1 MRASLLLGLL
11 LTGAA
16 LAQAPLTVS
25 GPPMVGGAPLGSMP
39 VDEPG
44 LLAQIQLLDAEL
56 ALVEGQHLS
65 LEEHVLALESGRQ
78 QHLLALADI
87 DDRLLY
93 QRQTLGR
100 QLAAV
105 YKASRRGLARMIF
118 GAESP
123 DDLRRVVVYELAI
136 IRGLNRRVR
145 DFQATQ
151 LQRKDALAAL
161 DRDSVALG
169 NQRAELQLR
178 GAELKDQRSRR
189 LELLLEIRSRRDLT
203 SQLAGEWQQAQRSFG
218 DTIRPLPPPPSTVGL
233 NAGPVGSGSS
243 MSLTVSE
250 PERSAASAEASCP
263 DFRERHGRLAW
274 PASGAV
280 VARYGD
286 PMAGGGAV
294 RKGIAVA
301 AALGT
306 PVRSV
311 CGGVVK
317 LAAYVPGY
325 GQTVA
330 VEHGAYTTVYSH
342 MNGIKARK
350 GDGVAAGEVVG
361 FVGNTGLTEGT
372 GHQLGFELRYN
383 GTPQDPLPWLGSP

>member
-1 MRASLLLGLL
+1 MRAPLLLGLL
-11 LTGAA
+11 LAGAA
-16 LAQAPLTVS
+16 LAQAPMTPT

-56 ALVEGQHLS
+56 ALVEGQHLT
-65 LEEHVLALESGRQ
+65 LEEQVLALETGRQ
-78 QHLLALADI
+78 QHLFALADI

-161 DRDSVALG
+161 DRDGITLG

-218 DTIRPLPPPPSTVGL
+218 ETIRPLPPPPSTVGL
-233 NAGPVGSGSS
+233 NAGPVGGASS

-250 PERSAASAEASCP
+250 PARSAASEEAACP
-263 DFRERHGRLAW
+263 DFRERHGRLSW

-286 PMAGGGAV
+286 PMAGGA
-294 RKGIAVA
+294 
-301 AALGT
+301 
-306 PVRSV
+306 VRSV

-350 GDGVAAGEVVG
+350 GDGVAAGDVVG

-383 GTPQDPLPWLGSP
+383 GTPQDPLPWLSAP

>member
-1 MRASLLLGLL
+1 
-11 LTGAA
+11 
-16 LAQAPLTVS
+16 
-25 GPPMVGGAPLGSMP
+25 MP

-250 PERSAASAEASCP
+250 PERSAASAEGWWRRGGRRRRSLCRSGGGR
-263 DFRERHGRLAW
+263 REVRPPALHKIRGRRRR
-274 PASGAV
+274 PG
-280 VARYGD
+280 
-286 PMAGGGAV
+286 AGGSRNESNRSRLSRKTGTGGPTQNRPTDAAQTGADV
-294 RKGIAVA
+294 R
-301 AALGT
+301 
-306 PVRSV
+306 
-311 CGGVVK
+311 
-317 LAAYVPGY
+317 
-325 GQTVA
+325 TVA
-330 VEHGAYTTVYSH
+330 VRMPLSVFSK
-342 MNGIKARK
+342 MR
-350 GDGVAAGEVVG
+350 GD
-361 FVGNTGLTEGT
+361 
-372 GHQLGFELRYN
+372 QLSELVRH
-383 GTPQDPLPWLGSP
+383 